1 MKLAKALKLK
11 NKKVSEYKS
20 TLENM
25 ANSNTI
31 EKDSKKHY
39 NSKELAELAEAQMED
54 LIALKTAI
62 HNTSAPIREKIFRIG
77 ELKSYL
83 TYINRL
89 NTTEGIVKQ
98 GGYRSAEAPPLVYIV
113 DFNESEK
120 VAKTKIIQDQID
132 LLQEEMDAFNA
143 TTNLKGYT
151 AE

>member
-11 NKKVSEYKS
+11 NKKVSEYNS
-20 TLENM
+20 TVEKM

-39 NSKELAELAEAQMED
+39 NSKELSVLAESQMQN
-54 LIALKTAI
+54 LIQLKTAI

-83 TYINRL
+83 GYINRL
-89 NTTEGIVKQ
+89 NTTEGVVKQ
-98 GGYRSAEAPPLVYIV
+98 SYRGADSTPLVYVV
-113 DFNESEK
+113 DFSEAEK
-120 VAKTKIIQDQID
+120 VAKAKEIQDQIEV
-132 LLQEEMDAFNA
+132 LQEELDSFNA

-151 AE
+151 E

>member
-11 NKKVSEYKS
+11 NKKVSEYNS
-20 TLENM
+20 TLEKM

-39 NSKELAELAEAQMED
+39 NSKELSNLAEAQMED
-54 LIALKTAI
+54 LIQLKTAI

-83 TYINRL
+83 GYVNRL

-98 GGYRSAEAPPLVYIV
+98 YRGGSDVAPLVYLV

-120 VAKTKIIQDQID
+120 VETAKSIQDAIEE
-132 LLQEEMDAFNA
+132 LQEQMDLFNA

-151 AE
+151 E